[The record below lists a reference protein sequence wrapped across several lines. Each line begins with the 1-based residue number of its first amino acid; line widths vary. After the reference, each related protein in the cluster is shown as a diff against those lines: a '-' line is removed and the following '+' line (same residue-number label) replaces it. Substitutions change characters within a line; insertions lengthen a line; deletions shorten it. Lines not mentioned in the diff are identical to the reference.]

1 MRSIQKLVSIA
12 FILSASSSFATKSG
26 NLDIADPV
34 LGNRTLVYEKFEDF
48 AVVEGDIIIGRISE
62 FQGRGAV
69 FRPQIGG
76 SPWREGIIP
85 FEISEELP
93 LLNKLAVLQ
102 AISHWQ
108 KYTALKFIEI
118 NSKNRPDFRDYLTF
132 VPAPGTICSS
142 YVGRHG
148 GRQEVNLS
156 PRCTNMNTVHEIGH
170 AIGLW
175 HEQSRADRDN
185 YIRIAWENIDD
196 EHRYNFDQHLSDGR
210 DFGDYDY
217 QSIMHYGAYAFSK
230 NGKKTLVPLDE
241 SIEIGQRNQLSEK
254 DIAAVSAMYTPAS

>member
-1 MRSIQKLVSIA
+1 MTNIQKLSGLV
-12 FILSASSSFATKSG
+12 FILTATLSFATTLG
-26 NLDIADPV
+26 NINVTDPV
-34 LGNRTLVYEKFEDF
+34 LGSRTLTYEKSQDF
-48 AVVEGDIIIGRISE
+48 ALVEGDIIIGRISDFE
-62 FQGRGAV
+62 SHGAV
-69 FRPQIGG
+69 IRPQIGG

-108 KYTALKFIEI
+108 KYTSLKFIEI

-132 VPAPGTICSS
+132 VPASGTICAS
-142 YVGRHG
+142 YVGRQG

-196 EHRYNFDQHLSDGR
+196 EHRYNFDQHLTDGR

-230 NGKKTLVPLDE
+230 NGKKTLVPLDD

-254 DIAAVSAMYTPAS
+254 DIAAVSAMYPGA

>member
-1 MRSIQKLVSIA
+1 MTNIQKLVCLA
-12 FILSASSSFATKSG
+12 FILLSAPGVATTLG
-26 NLDIADPV
+26 NIHIADPV
-34 LGNRTLVYEKFEDF
+34 LGNRTLVYEKFKDF
-48 AVVEGDIIIGRISE
+48 AIAEGDIIIGRISE
-62 FQGRGAV
+62 LQAPGAV

-76 SPWREGIIP
+76 SPWREGIVP

-108 KYTALKFIEI
+108 KYTALRFVEI
-118 NSKNRPDFRDYLTF
+118 NSKNRPDYRDYLTF
-132 VPAPGTICSS
+132 VPASGTICSS
-142 YVGRHG
+142 YVGRQG

-185 YIRIAWENIDD
+185 YIRIVWENIDD
-196 EHRYNFDQHLSDGR
+196 EHRYNFDQHLTDGR

-230 NGKKTLVPLDE
+230 NGKKTLVPIDE
-241 SIEIGQRNQLSEK
+241 TIEIGQRNQLSEK
-254 DIAAVSAMYTPAS
+254 DIAAVAAMYPGS